1 MNGKPVS
8 RGLSYVIRN
17 SAQIK
22 SADAVTCDD
31 HEDVIPLSEQF
42 DRGNE
47 DIQNSVR
54 DDSDEV
60 RSIKGQIQTRMS

>member
-1 MNGKPVS
+1 MK
-8 RGLSYVIRN
+8 L
-17 SAQIK
+17 
-22 SADAVTCDD
+22 ADAVTYDD
-31 HEDVIPLSEQF
+31 QRDVIPLSERF
-42 DRGNE
+42 GKGNE

>member
-1 MNGKPVS
+1 MLYPYSIPFDSNQVK
-8 RGLSYVIRN
+8 L
-17 SAQIK
+17 
-22 SADAVTCDD
+22 ADAVTYDD
-31 HEDVIPLSEQF
+31 QGDVIPLSERF